1 MRAANS
7 NWHEKNPRQ
16 SGIGGNHMYS
26 IYIYIY
32 MCVCVCVCVCIYMCV
47 CVCVCVYIYI
57 YIYMCIYMTVTKSG
71 SLFAQ
76 SVCKLDHVR
85 KGPVIPKET
94 YVACFT
100 LNHIWSSVRF

>member
-1 MRAANS
+1 
-7 NWHEKNPRQ
+7 
-16 SGIGGNHMYS
+16 
-26 IYIYIY
+26 
-32 MCVCVCVCVCIYMCV
+32 
-47 CVCVCVYIYI
+47 
-57 YIYMCIYMTVTKSG
+57 MCIYMTVTKSG